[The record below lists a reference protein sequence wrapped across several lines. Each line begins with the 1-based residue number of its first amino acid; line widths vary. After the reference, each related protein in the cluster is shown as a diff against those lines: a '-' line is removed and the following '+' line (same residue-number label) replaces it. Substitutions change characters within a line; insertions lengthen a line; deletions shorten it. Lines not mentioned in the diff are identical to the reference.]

1 MFKRSFCLALA
12 VTVLVAACGGG
23 QNEPDRQ
30 STTRSVADASTSST
44 SPTSP
49 KLVTVRATVRYEG
62 GRQGPLAVGLFTENP
77 PKTRPPVAFDTTNKP
92 TYPYQAELRG
102 IEPGHYWAFAV
113 IDLPPVVAGAVVPG
127 PEDLVTGSDAIDIGT
142 SDAEVEIV
150 VRDLADAGS
159 D

>member
-1 MFKRSFCLALA
+1 MLKETSSLALG
-12 VTVLVAACGGG
+12 VALLAFACGGG
-23 QNEPDRQ
+23 GSDPDRQ
-30 STTRSVADASTSST
+30 PTPRSTADASTSSIN
-44 SPTSP
+44 PASP
-49 KLVTVRATVRYEG
+49 KLVKVRATVRYDG

-77 PKTRPPVAFDTTNKP
+77 PKTRPPVAFDTTTKP
-92 TYPYQAELRG
+92 TYPYTAELRG

-127 PEDLVTGSDAIDIGT
+127 PEDLVTGSEGIDIGT

-150 VRDLADAGS
+150 VSDLADAGS